1 MTSFSIIK
9 SSIVKTI
16 GFLLLFSCLTCAW
29 SQSEDFV
36 EPTKIVKIK
45 MQDGVEISAAIFIPE
60 GGGKYPTLFAAS
72 PYRFDNNYA
81 PAIPMYLWRE
91 TGPVAWYLKQG
102 YAYVHM
108 DVRGSG
114 RSGGEYHFL
123 DRKEQRDLY
132 EVIEWIAKQSWS
144 NGKIGGIG
152 QSYYAMTQWFM
163 ATQNPPHLSCI
174 APYDGL
180 IDLYRSSAF
189 SGGIPGEFWH
199 VWYSSIM
206 RPIHQY
212 PAHGPSRSLP
222 WDLSH
227 ETRKH
232 TTYDAFWKERA
243 AAESLDKIKVPV
255 YSIGLW
261 TKADLH
267 LNGNITGY
275 QRTTSQKKLLVL
287 GASTLYNAVA
297 DFSSIGFHEKFLLPY
312 YDWCL
317 KGKTSSY
324 NAEPNVRYFV
334 GGADEF
340 KSSDVW
346 PPKNIE
352 YKPFFFRKAQTGSV
366 TSLNDGG
373 LDQSGPDEG
382 STLFE
387 YPNAGW
393 RVGVVGF
400 GPDGRVDPSRRIMTF
415 TSAPLQSDLEIAGP
429 IKLVLYA
436 SSTNKDTDF
445 VVKVYDQF
453 PQSEEDRK
461 KQINPNSRVITK
473 GWLKA
478 SHREVDKS
486 KSTEF
491 NLWYTHTNPQ
501 AIEPN
506 KVTKFEIAV
515 MPTAY
520 QFKKGN
526 RIRIDLS
533 NGDSGLTEYGFF
545 QHEYTPNKLGKDTIM
560 HNSEYPSQILLPIVK

>member
-1 MTSFSIIK
+1 MNKFSLKKYLIIK
-9 SSIVKTI
+9 FL
-16 GFLLLFSCLTCAW
+16 FLLFFFTCSNLALA
-29 SQSEDFV
+29 QSEDFV

-45 MQDGVEISAAIFIPE
+45 MRDGVEIAAAIFLPE
-60 GGGKYPTLFAAS
+60 GDGKYPTLFAAS

-144 NGKIGGIG
+144 NGKVGGIG

-222 WDLSH
+222 WDLSN

-243 AAESLDKIKVPV
+243 AAENLDKIKVPV

-275 QRTTSQKKLLVL
+275 QRVNSQKKLLVL

-297 DFSSIGFHEKFLLPY
+297 DFSSIGFN
-312 YDWCL
+312 
-317 KGKTSSY
+317 S
-324 NAEPNVRYFV
+324 EPNVRYFV

-340 KSSDVW
+340 KTSDVW
-346 PPKNIE
+346 PPRNIE
-352 YKPFFFRKAQTGSV
+352 YKPFYLRKAQSGSM

-400 GPDGRVDPSRRIMTF
+400 GPDGRVDPSRRILTF
-415 TSAPLQSDLEIAGP
+415 TSPPLQNDLEISGP
-429 IKLVLYA
+429 IKLVLFA
-436 SSTNKDTDF
+436 SSSNKDTDF
-445 VVKVYDQF
+445 VVKIYDQF
-453 PQSEEDRK
+453 PQSDEDRK

-478 SHREVDKS
+478 SHREIDKS

-491 NLWYTHTNPQ
+491 NLWYTHTNPKE
-501 AIEPN
+501 IEPN
-506 KVTKFEIAV
+506 KVTRFEIAV

-545 QHEYTPNKLGKDTIM
+545 QHEYTPNKLGKDTVF
-560 HNSEYPSQILLPIVK
+560 HNQEFPSQILLPVVK